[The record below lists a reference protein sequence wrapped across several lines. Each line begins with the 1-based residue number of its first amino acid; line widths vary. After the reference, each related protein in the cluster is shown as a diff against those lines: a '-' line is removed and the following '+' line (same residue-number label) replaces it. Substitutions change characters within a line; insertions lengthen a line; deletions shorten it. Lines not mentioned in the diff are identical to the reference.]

1 MTTVSRAPAA
11 ETLVELARRGDHAAF
26 GALARRHRPF
36 LHDHL
41 LRLTGSEAT
50 TEELIAETFLR
61 AWGSIASGG
70 RPPAAFGTWLTVI
83 AGQAARD
90 LVDLTQSRR
99 EVISDD
105 LAPWDDSLEGADAG
119 VLLRC
124 TERLVREA
132 LDRLPA
138 QQREVLVKRFYDEQT
153 VAQVARQLGRTK
165 GAVKQLQHRA
175 VRNLSRLLPV
185 DTASD

>member
-1 MTTVSRAPAA
+1 MTAVRRAPGP

-41 LRLTGSEAT
+41 MRLTGSEAT

-70 RPPAAFGTWLTVI
+70 RPPAAFGTWLAVI
-83 AGQAARD
+83 AGQAASD
-90 LVDLTQSRR
+90 LLDLTRSRR
-99 EVISDD
+99 EVVSDD
-105 LAPWDDSLEGADAG
+105 LARWDDPLDGADAD

-124 TERLVREA
+124 TEGLVREA

-138 QQREVLVKRFYDEQT
+138 QQRDVLVKRFYDEQT

-175 VRNLSRLLPV
+175 VRNLSRLLPA
-185 DTASD
+185 DATSA